1 MGTKFGLLLS
11 EKEYMFSDRIKPVT
25 CMQPIDTKVKSR
37 IFGSGRGTLFTPTD
51 FVDLGTRD
59 AVDKTLSRLAASGTL
74 RRLARGLYDYP
85 QMHPVLG
92 ALLPTPEVVARALAQ
107 RDAVRLQPAGAYAA
121 NLLGLSDQ
129 VPAKIVFLTNGPSRR
144 VKVGSMEITL
154 RRTTPRNVATAGRLS
169 GMLIHAFRHLGRT
182 NITPSRIKYLQ
193 RTIPQAKRKE
203 LLRDLRY
210 APAWMHPVFRQLAEE
225 ES

>member
-1 MGTKFGLLLS
+1 
-11 EKEYMFSDRIKPVT
+11 
-25 CMQPIDTKVKSR
+25 MQPIDIKVKNR

-51 FVDLGTRD
+51 FVDLGTRH

-85 QMHPVLG
+85 KLHPVLG
-92 ALLPTPEVVARALAQ
+92 ALIPIPDAVARALAQ

-144 VKVGSMEITL
+144 VKVGSMEIAL

-182 NITPSRIKYLQ
+182 NITPSRIEYLQ

>member
-1 MGTKFGLLLS
+1 
-11 EKEYMFSDRIKPVT
+11 
-25 CMQPIDTKVKSR
+25 MQPIDTTIKHR
-37 IFGSGRGTLFTPTD
+37 IFGSGRGSLFTPTD
-51 FVDLGTRD
+51 FLDLGGRQ
-59 AVDKTLSRLAASGTL
+59 AVDKALSRLAARGTL

-85 QMHPVLG
+85 KMHPVLG
-92 ALLPTPEVVARALAQ
+92 PLLPTPEAVAEALVQ

-129 VPAKIVFLTNGPSRR
+129 VPAKIVFLTDGPSRT

-169 GMLIHAFRHLGRT
+169 GLLIQAFRHLGQASV
-182 NITPSRIKYLQ
+182 TPERIKHLH
-193 RTIPQAKRKE
+193 RTIPRARREE

-210 APAWMHPVFRQLAEE
+210 APEWMHPVFHDLAGDKA
-225 ES
+225 

>member
-1 MGTKFGLLLS
+1 
-11 EKEYMFSDRIKPVT
+11 
-25 CMQPIDTKVKSR
+25 MQPIDTKVKNR

-51 FVDLGTRD
+51 FVDLGTRH

-85 QMHPVLG
+85 KLHPVLG
-92 ALLPTPEVVARALAQ
+92 ALIPIPDAVARALAQ

-144 VKVGSMEITL
+144 VKVGSMEIAL

-182 NITPSRIKYLQ
+182 NITPSRIEYLQ